1 MQTFLPVADF
11 AETARLLDPK
21 RLGKQRSEALIVLR
35 VLHIPTYGWQH
46 HPAVRMWRG
55 SEPALMA
62 YGRAICEGWIARGHV
77 DTVADKL
84 AEYAPE
90 GVLPR
95 QDDVA
100 MPWWIGD
107 ERFHRSHRSALLR
120 KDPGWYGSRFTDV
133 PDDLPYFW
141 PEPFAPAS
149 DT

>member
-1 MQTFLPVADF
+1 VQTFLPVADF

-55 SEPALMA
+55 SGPALMA
-62 YGRAICEGWIARGHV
+62 YGRAICEEWIARGHV
-77 DTVADKL
+77 DTVAETL

-90 GVLPR
+90 GTLPR
-95 QDDVA
+95 QGDVA
-100 MPWWIGD
+100 MPWWVGD

-120 KDPGWYGSRFTDV
+120 KDPEWYGLRFTDV

-141 PEPFAPAS
+141 PEPLAS
-149 DT
+149 ADDG